1 MKIPK
6 KQGELIRIS
15 LRVPPDIHA
24 ELIESAKYNGRFLN
38 DEVLERV
45 KAKPVLDLLQALIRE
60 NAEMKAM
67 IKEMHDLASGK

>member
-6 KQGELIRIS
+6 KQDERVS
-15 LRVPPDIHA
+15 LTVRMPHHVHA
-24 ELIESAKYNGRFLN
+24 ELVAAAEYNGRFLN

-45 KAKPVLDLLQALIRE
+45 RATPTLELLRELLRE